1 MFMNTPTHLSPEVV
15 KFPKGNQMKVSS
27 ENPEY
32 LLRPELIESLFLLYQ
47 YTRDPIYVYIWCW
60 WTGYDVLV
68 NGVGMYSKPSIR
80 HVMLNMVMVFIEMFA
95 NQVTCLRI
103 EPKPFCFLKSSNT
116 FICCLILLKRWIS
129 LNMCF
134 LQKLICLRF
143 IQMHIMISFHV
154 NSFFFFCFCSH
165 KTQPLIFTFKMYK
178 KEHQFTYNNNH
189 QNRTIKKTMKTV
201 KVHY

>member
-1 MFMNTPTHLSPEVV
+1 MPNRLRISINISLDQTSYTCYHMFMNTPTHLSPEVV

-80 HVMLNMVMVFIEMFA
+80 LVMLNMVMVFIEMFA

-116 FICCLILLKRWIS
+116 SICCLILLKRWIS

-154 NSFFFFCFCSH
+154 NSFFFLLFLF
-165 KTQPLIFTFKMYK
+165 TQNTTSDIY
-178 KEHQFTYNNNH
+178 
-189 QNRTIKKTMKTV
+189 I
-201 KVHY
+201 